1 MNDKRVGL
9 FLCAA
14 AALLFAVAALRGPE
28 YDEAYSLFL
37 TAGHARPAWPQG
49 VFTSGA
55 VRWLYDGGAGFGQ
68 VAHDLRAGDVHP
80 PLYFWALD
88 VWRQVFGPSWF
99 AARAL
104 SVLLTL
110 GTLILLARLA
120 AVLMCPCCPRWG

>member
-1 MNDKRVGL
+1 
-9 FLCAA
+9 
-14 AALLFAVAALRGPE
+14 
-28 YDEAYSLFL
+28 
-37 TAGHARPAWPQG
+37 
-49 VFTSGA
+49 
-55 VRWLYDGGAGFGQ
+55 